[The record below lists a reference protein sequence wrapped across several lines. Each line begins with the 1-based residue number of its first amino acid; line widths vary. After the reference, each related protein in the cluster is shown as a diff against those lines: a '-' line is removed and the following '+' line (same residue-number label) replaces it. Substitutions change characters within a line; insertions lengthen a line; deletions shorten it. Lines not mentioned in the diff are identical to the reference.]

1 MINIYLGQQPC
12 KPLYTYQW
20 QGLLAD
26 WFSACGYEPTPDF
39 MVLVDGVEP
48 QDIASVVATG
58 ESVIDIYLSK
68 Y

>member
-20 QGLLAD
+20 KGLLVD
-26 WFSACGYEPTPDF
+26 WLNACGYEPAPDF
-39 MVLVDGVEP
+39 MVLVDGVET
-48 QDIASVVATG
+48 QDIASVVATKD
-58 ESVIDIYLSK
+58 SVIDIYLSK